1 MGSKDHKKLLN
12 DFNNQI
18 KKLNQNEDEKEKYVK
33 VMKDRLKET
42 NDELKRYIERDKRN
56 NILIKKKNEEF

>member
-1 MGSKDHKKLLN
+1 
-12 DFNNQI
+12 
-18 KKLNQNEDEKEKYVK
+18 
-33 VMKDRLKET
+33 MKDRLKET